1 MSCEEVQTQ
10 LTALLDGELA
20 PEMTAEIEAHLA
32 GCAACSEARAEMEAV
47 LEMTRAWS
55 VEGAGV
61 LAAVQQQIQQDEMR
75 ALLQEVRQLR
85 NEVASLREEVAHLKG
100 RAGKSA
106 RAADRE
112 ASVLRF
118 PYASVRDIPRPVL

>member
-61 LAAVQQQIQQDEMR
+61 LAAVQQQIQQ
-75 ALLQEVRQLR
+75 VRQLR